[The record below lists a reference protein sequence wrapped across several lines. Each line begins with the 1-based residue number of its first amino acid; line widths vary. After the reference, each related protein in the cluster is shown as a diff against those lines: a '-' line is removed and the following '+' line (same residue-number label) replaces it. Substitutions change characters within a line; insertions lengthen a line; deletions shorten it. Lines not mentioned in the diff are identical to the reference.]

1 MSIPFKLCALNDMND
16 LRFALRQLRKSP
28 GFTLIAVIA
37 LALSI
42 GANTAIFSAVNT
54 LLLRPL
60 PVEDLDRLVFSIAMR
75 EGFDPFGSSLL
86 EFAADKQR
94 NHSFSIMGAAMQ
106 RSFNLTGRGEPERAR
121 GASIVADYL
130 TTLGV
135 KPILGRGFTDAEDR
149 PGGPA
154 VALISYGRWQKHFGG
169 DPSIIGE
176 TLNLE
181 GRSHTIIGVMPPGF
195 DLPAAAEIWVPLQTN
210 IDSLPLAD
218 RAAPMYEVV
227 AKLRPGVSIEKAD
240 AESKSIA
247 RQLEHEYPQL
257 RRGWTV
263 KVISLRQEL
272 LGDLAG
278 NVRKA
283 LFALMA
289 GVTFLLLICCANV
302 ANLQLARG
310 ITRAREFALRRAL
323 GASRW
328 RLVRQLLTESMLLAV
343 LGGVGGLLLAHWIV
357 PVLAAM
363 NPIQGTSLASFFH
376 NFKIDGRV
384 LSFALL
390 VTLATGV
397 IFGLIP
403 ALKSA
408 GERDVMPR
416 LKQGDQR
423 IGAGAP
429 GRRWLN
435 VLIIAEIAIAMT
447 LLVAGGLMLQS
458 FNRLQHVDLGF
469 RPDHLLTM
477 KMVLPVSKYS
487 EHRQRVAFADQVLE
501 RVKNLPGVISAGI
514 TTNIPLE
521 RELAYDSVFD
531 VEGRPRTNPNDVPIT
546 SHRLVS
552 PDYLKTVGVT
562 LIKGRLIDDGDR
574 ADRLPVVV
582 ISEELA
588 RQAWPGEDPLGKRI
602 KRVRAD
608 QNFPWMTV
616 IGVIKDVKEDL
627 FNYRI
632 NRPVWYVPYAQLENN
647 FPLNLVVRTSGDP
660 ASLTAAVREAV
671 HAIDPDQPIS
681 NVMTMNENLSGVL
694 VTERFGAIL
703 MSLLAASGLLL
714 AALGLYGVM
723 AYSVSQ
729 RTAEIGLRVA
739 IGARPTHVLKRR
751 LVSYAVACEF
761 AFRSEFDRPGNYC
774 LDFIALYGRCA
785 ACLPPSGA
793 ARSGCRSH
801 SSIADRVKH
810 ERSSLRRPTALEE
823 AGICR
828 HCGYHPRARHRRE
841 HCNLQRGQCRLA
853 STTAVSAFRRTGLA
867 SRKTTRPIGF

>member
-1 MSIPFKLCALNDMND
+1 MND

-28 GFTLIAVIA
+28 GFTAIAVIA

-42 GANTAIFSAVNT
+42 GATTAIFSAVNT

-60 PVEDLDRLVFSIAMR
+60 PVEDLDRLVFSVAMR
-75 EGFDPFGSSLL
+75 EGFDPFTSSLL
-86 EFAADKQR
+86 EFAADKER
-94 NHSFSIMGAAMQ
+94 NHSFSSMGAAVQ

-121 GASIVADYL
+121 GASIMADYL
-130 TTLGV
+130 ITLGV
-135 KPILGRGFTDAEDR
+135 KPILGRGFTNAEDR

-169 DPSIIGE
+169 DPSIIGAP
-176 TLNLE
+176 LNLE

-195 DLPAAAEIWVPLQTN
+195 DLPAAAEIWVPLQTD
-210 IDSLPLAD
+210 IDSLPLVD
-218 RAAPMYEVV
+218 RAAPLYEVV
-227 AKLRPGVSIEKAD
+227 AKLRSGVSIEKAD

-247 RQLEHEYPQL
+247 RQLEQEYPQL
-257 RRGWTV
+257 RRGWSV
-263 KVISLRQEL
+263 KLISLRQEL

-278 NVRKA
+278 NVSKA
-283 LFALMA
+283 LFALVA
-289 GVTFLLLICCANV
+289 GVVFLLLICCANV

-310 ITRAREFALRRAL
+310 ITREREFALRRAL

-343 LGGVGGLLLAHWIV
+343 VGGVGGLLLAYWIV

-390 VTLATGV
+390 VTLTTGM

-403 ALKSA
+403 ALKGA

-429 GRRWLN
+429 GRRWLD
-435 VLIIAEIAIAMT
+435 VLIIAEIAVAMT

-469 RPDHLLTM
+469 KPDHLLTM
-477 KMVLPVSKYS
+477 KMVLPDSKYS

-501 RVKNLPGVISAGI
+501 RVKNLPGVISAGT

-521 RELAYDSVFD
+521 REIAYDSVFD

-552 PDYLKTVGVT
+552 PNYLKTIGVT

-574 ADRLPVVV
+574 ADRLPVVM

-602 KRVRAD
+602 KRVRGD

-616 IGVIKDVKEDL
+616 VGVIRNVKEDL

-660 ASLTAAVREAV
+660 ASATAAVREGI

-681 NVMTMNENLSGVL
+681 NIMTMNENLRGVL

-739 IGARPTHVLKRR
+739 LGAQRTHVLQLILGQGLKLTLLGVAIGLTAVWCLTR
-751 LVSYAVACEF
+751 LLANLLFGVSATDPTTIVSISLLFTGVA
-761 AFRSEFDRPGNYC
+761 
-774 LDFIALYGRCA
+774 LL
-785 ACLPPSGA
+785 ACLLP
-793 ARSGCRSH
+793 ARRALAVDP
-801 SSIADRVKH
+801 IQA
-810 ERSSLRRPTALEE
+810 LRTE
-823 AGICR
+823 
-828 HCGYHPRARHRRE
+828 
-841 HCNLQRGQCRLA
+841 
-853 STTAVSAFRRTGLA
+853 
-867 SRKTTRPIGF
+867 

>member
-1 MSIPFKLCALNDMND
+1 MND

-28 GFTLIAVIA
+28 GFTAIAVIA

-42 GANTAIFSAVNT
+42 GATTAIFSAVNT

-60 PVEDLDRLVFSIAMR
+60 PVEDLDRLVFSVAMR
-75 EGFDPFGSSLL
+75 EGFDPFTSSLL
-86 EFAADKQR
+86 EFAADKER
-94 NHSFSIMGAAMQ
+94 NHSFSSMGAAVQ

-121 GASIVADYL
+121 SASIMADYL
-130 TTLGV
+130 ITLGV
-135 KPILGRGFTDAEDR
+135 KPILGRGFTNAEDR

-169 DPSIIGE
+169 DPSIIGT

-195 DLPAAAEIWVPLQTN
+195 DLPAAAEIWVPLQTD
-210 IDSLPLAD
+210 IDSLPLVD
-218 RAAPMYEVV
+218 RAAPLYEVV
-227 AKLRPGVSIEKAD
+227 AKLRSGVSIEKAD

-247 RQLEHEYPQL
+247 RQLEQEYPQL
-257 RRGWTV
+257 RRGWSV
-263 KVISLRQEL
+263 KLISLRQEL

-278 NVRKA
+278 NVSKA
-283 LFALMA
+283 LFALVA
-289 GVTFLLLICCANV
+289 GVVFLLLICCANV

-310 ITRAREFALRRAL
+310 ITREREFALRRAL

-343 LGGVGGLLLAHWIV
+343 LGGVGGLLLAYWIV
-357 PVLAAM
+357 PILAAM
-363 NPIQGTSLASFFH
+363 NPIRGISLASFFH
-376 NFKIDGRV
+376 NFKIDGCV

-403 ALKSA
+403 ALKGA

-429 GRRWLN
+429 GRRWLD
-435 VLIIAEIAIAMT
+435 VLIIAEIAVAMT

-469 RPDHLLTM
+469 KPNHLLTM
-477 KMVLPVSKYS
+477 KMVLSVSKYS

-501 RVKNLPGVISAGI
+501 RVKNLPGVISAGT

-521 RELAYDSVFD
+521 REIAYDSVFD
-531 VEGRPRTNPNDVPIT
+531 VEGRPRPNPNDVPIT

-552 PDYLKTVGVT
+552 PDYLKTVAVT
-562 LIKGRLIDDGDR
+562 LIKGRLIDAGDR

-602 KRVRAD
+602 KRVRGD

-616 IGVIKDVKEDL
+616 IGVIRNVKEDL

-660 ASLTAAVREAV
+660 ASATAAVRETV

-681 NVMTMNENLSGVL
+681 NVMTMNENLGGVL

-739 IGARPTHVLKRR
+739 LGAQRTHVLQLILGQGLKLTLLGVAIGLTAVWCLTR
-751 LVSYAVACEF
+751 LLANLLFGVSATDPTTIVSILLLFTGVA
-761 AFRSEFDRPGNYC
+761 
-774 LDFIALYGRCA
+774 LL
-785 ACLPPSGA
+785 ACLLP
-793 ARSGCRSH
+793 ARRALAVDP
-801 SSIADRVKH
+801 IQA
-810 ERSSLRRPTALEE
+810 LRTE
-823 AGICR
+823 
-828 HCGYHPRARHRRE
+828 
-841 HCNLQRGQCRLA
+841 
-853 STTAVSAFRRTGLA
+853 
-867 SRKTTRPIGF
+867 